1 MPKYCHWDGKV
12 LPLGRHFE
20 TFPSSKVSFFKNNS
34 FHGPIPQE
42 MGRLFRLQKLEF
54 SNNSFGGGIPNNLS
68 RCSQLEWLNLVD
80 NNLAGIIP
88 AELGSLSRLGTL
100 ALSKNKLSGTIP
112 PFIGNLS
119 SLSIL
124 SLSECNLHGKIPAEL
139 TRLQGL
145 IRVWL
150 RGNNLSGKVPA
161 GLYNISTIILLS
173 VSVNLLEGN
182 IPPDIGSTLPYLK
195 FLYFSQNLFTGTLPT
210 SLSNAS
216 ELENIFFP
224 ANDFSGTM
232 PRDLGKLLGLRRIGV
247 FQNRLQDDLTFISSL
262 TNCTS
267 LQFIGAGYNPFRGS
281 LPDSIANLSI
291 YLSWIDLRFNQIHG
305 SIPSGIGNLLNLTV
319 LSMAVTNLVG
329 PIPSSIGRLYKLQVL
344 MLDQNKFTELPS
356 SIGNLTSLITL
367 NLGENNIHGSIPP
380 TLGNCHSLLELDLYK
395 NNFNGSIPP
404 KIMSLS
410 SISTSLTLDHN
421 SLTGFLPSEIG
432 SLKNLANMDV
442 SYNKLSGPIPNTL
455 SNCLSLEWLHLEA
468 NSFVGEIPQGLRLMR
483 GLRVLDLS
491 HNNLSGMIPSYLG
504 ELQLDMLN
512 LSFNMLHG
520 QVPIQGVF
528 QNGSTISIVGNNEL
542 CGGIAEL
549 DLPPCPSSKSRKNKL
564 SHRMKVIL
572 VVVGLVIF
580 LSLFVS
586 FFIFFQRHHI
596 SKKKTSSMPSIKQQF
611 LRVSYAELLKATNGF
626 SEANLIGVG
635 SYDSVYKGILDHVQ
649 MVVAV
654 KVLNLQTRGASKS
667 FMSECKALRAIR
679 HRNILKILCVC
690 SSVDFHGNEF
700 KALVYEFMANGNL
713 GNWLHQVSVGDN
725 EQLEDPRNLKL
736 IQKMGISIDIDS
748 ALEYLHCGCESTIIH
763 GDLKPSNVLLDDEM
777 IVHIG
782 DFGLA
787 KIISTVS
794 SDVAQGQ
801 SNSIAI
807 RGTIGYVAP
816 EYGMGDMAST
826 LGDAY
831 SFGILL
837 LGMFTSKKPTDD
849 MFKDHLNLHNFVKNA
864 LPERVMEIVDPYI
877 LLEHKTTSAAVP
889 RILQQTE
896 DVFFTKTINI
906 LKQTSDICCERIKK
920 IPCISCP
927 YKPVGSMA
935 VMVMFS
941 TDGYA
946 FPETFYLGVLGMER
960 LKSELQSRGLKCG
973 GTLQERAARLFL
985 LKTTPL
991 EKLPKKLLAK
1001 KFYVSLDVH
1010 VGNPG
1015 EAIQAPRT
1023 SRASL
1028 VKGSSRSVATTA
1040 AQQALIAHWQ
1050 GIVKSLGIF
1059 LNIRKVNGEYVKA
1072 GLAELEHWC
1081 SAWDELKHIR
1091 QAIGFKD
1098 YIPAKYHSLYEQYL
1112 KRSDNAVGCTKG
1124 DDAGLSNA
1132 HMILAEIP
1140 NASEAVV

>member
-1 MPKYCHWDGKV
+1 MSKWLTILCTALVWCCYFCSIPALHCS
-12 LPLGRHFE
+12 
-20 TFPSSKVSFFKNNS
+20 PSRPIVEDPFGALSSWNHSLHYSLQEIRLHPDRVIGLTLMSQGLVGSLSPHIGNLSFLKS
-34 FHGPIPQE
+34 IT
-42 MGRLFRLQKLEF
+42 GRLFRLQKLAF

-68 RCSQLEWLNLVD
+68 RCSKLEWLNLVD

-88 AELGSLSRLGTL
+88 AELGSLSWLGTL
-100 ALSKNKLSGTIP
+100 ALCKNKLSGTIP
-112 PFIGNLS
+112 PFIGNLL

-173 VSVNLLEGN
+173 VSVNLLKGN

-232 PRDLGKLLGLRRIGV
+232 LRDLGKLLGLRWIGV

-267 LQFIGAGYNPFRGS
+267 LQFIGAGYNLFRGS
-281 LPDSIANLSI
+281 LPNSIANLSI

-319 LSMAVTNLVG
+319 LSMAVNNLVG
-329 PIPSSIGRLYKLQVL
+329 PIPSSIGRLHKLQVL
-344 MLDQNKFTELPS
+344 
-356 SIGNLTSLITL
+356 I
-367 NLGENNIHGSIPP
+367 IPP

-404 KIMSLS
+404 EIMSLS

-421 SLTGFLPSEIG
+421 ALTGFLPSEIG
-432 SLKNLANMDV
+432 
-442 SYNKLSGPIPNTL
+442 
-455 SNCLSLEWLHLEA
+455 NCLSLEWLHLEA

-491 HNNLSGMIPSYLG
+491 HNNLSGVIPSYLG

-528 QNGSTISIVGNNEL
+528 QNGSIVSIVGNNEL

-549 DLPPCPSSKSRKNKL
+549 DLPPCPFSKSSKNKL

-586 FFIFFQRHHI
+586 FFIFLQWHHV

-635 SYDSVYKGILDHVQ
+635 SYASVYKGILDHVQ

-679 HRNILKILCVC
+679 HRDLLKILCVC

-713 GNWLHQVSVGDN
+713 GNWLHQVGVGDN

-736 IQKMGISIDIDS
+736 IQKMGISIDIAS

-837 LGMFTSKKPTDD
+837 LGMFTGKKPTDD

-864 LPERVMEIVDPYI
+864 LPERVMEIIKDCMVSI
-877 LLEHKTTSAAVP
+877 LRIGVACSMESP
-889 RILQQTE
+889 RDRVE
-896 DVFFTKTINI
+896 M
-906 LKQTSDICCERIKK
+906 
-920 IPCISCP
+920 
-927 YKPVGSMA
+927 GS
-935 VMVMFS
+935 VI
-941 TDGYA
+941 
-946 FPETFYLGVLGMER
+946 
-960 LKSELQSRGLKCG
+960 SELHNIKNTYLNEGLN
-973 GTLQERAARLFL
+973 QE
-985 LKTTPL
+985 
-991 EKLPKKLLAK
+991 
-1001 KFYVSLDVH
+1001 
-1010 VGNPG
+1010 
-1015 EAIQAPRT
+1015 
-1023 SRASL
+1023 
-1028 VKGSSRSVATTA
+1028 
-1040 AQQALIAHWQ
+1040 
-1050 GIVKSLGIF
+1050 
-1059 LNIRKVNGEYVKA
+1059 
-1072 GLAELEHWC
+1072 
-1081 SAWDELKHIR
+1081 
-1091 QAIGFKD
+1091 
-1098 YIPAKYHSLYEQYL
+1098 
-1112 KRSDNAVGCTKG
+1112 
-1124 DDAGLSNA
+1124 
-1132 HMILAEIP
+1132 
-1140 NASEAVV
+1140 

>member
-1 MPKYCHWDGKV
+1 MGYTAPEYAIHGQLSEKV
-12 LPLGRHFE
+12 DTYSFGVAVLEIISGQNAKSYWE

-54 SNNSFGGGIPNNLS
+54 SNNLFGGGIPNNLS
-68 RCSQLEWLNLVD
+68 RCSKLEWLNLVD

-88 AELGSLSRLGTL
+88 AELGSLSWLGTL

-112 PFIGNLS
+112 PFIGNLL

-232 PRDLGKLLGLRRIGV
+232 PRDLGKLLGLR
-247 FQNRLQDDLTFISSL
+247 
-262 TNCTS
+262 
-267 LQFIGAGYNPFRGS
+267 
-281 LPDSIANLSI
+281 
-291 YLSWIDLRFNQIHG
+291 WIDLRFNQIHG
-305 SIPSGIGNLLNLTV
+305 SIPSSIGNLLNLTV
-319 LSMAVTNLVG
+319 LSMAVNNLVG
-329 PIPSSIGRLYKLQVL
+329 PIPSSI
-344 MLDQNKFTELPS
+344 
-356 SIGNLTSLITL
+356 
-367 NLGENNIHGSIPP
+367 ENNIHGSIPP

-404 KIMSLS
+404 EIMSLS

-421 SLTGFLPSEIG
+421 ALTGFLPSEIG

-442 SYNKLSGPIPNTL
+442 
-455 SNCLSLEWLHLEA
+455 LEWLHLEA

-491 HNNLSGMIPSYLG
+491 HNNLSGVIPSYLG

-528 QNGSTISIVGNNEL
+528 QNGSTVSIVGNNEL

-549 DLPPCPSSKSRKNKL
+549 DLPPCPSSKSSKNKL

-586 FFIFFQRHHI
+586 FFIFLRWHHV

-635 SYDSVYKGILDHVQ
+635 SYASVYKGILDHVH

-679 HRNILKILCVC
+679 HRNLLKILCVC

-713 GNWLHQVSVGDN
+713 GNWLHQVGVGDN

-736 IQKMGISIDIDS
+736 IQKMGISIDIAS

-782 DFGLA
+782 DFGLV

-837 LGMFTSKKPTDD
+837 LGMFTGKKPTDD

-877 LLEHKTTSAAVP
+877 LLEHKTTRLLP
-889 RILQQTE
+889 RSS
-896 DVFFTKTINI
+896 NN
-906 LKQTSDICCERIKK
+906 
-920 IPCISCP
+920 
-927 YKPVGSMA
+927 G
-935 VMVMFS
+935 
-941 TDGYA
+941 
-946 FPETFYLGVLGMER
+946 
-960 LKSELQSRGLKCG
+960 
-973 GTLQERAARLFL
+973 FL
-985 LKTTPL
+985 YKTTSGGFSIFISNFNL
-991 EKLPKKLLAK
+991 
-1001 KFYVSLDVH
+1001 Y
-1010 VGNPG
+1010 
-1015 EAIQAPRT
+1015 
-1023 SRASL
+1023 
-1028 VKGSSRSVATTA
+1028 
-1040 AQQALIAHWQ
+1040 LI
-1050 GIVKSLGIF
+1050 
-1059 LNIRKVNGEYVKA
+1059 
-1072 GLAELEHWC
+1072 
-1081 SAWDELKHIR
+1081 
-1091 QAIGFKD
+1091 
-1098 YIPAKYHSLYEQYL
+1098 
-1112 KRSDNAVGCTKG
+1112 
-1124 DDAGLSNA
+1124 
-1132 HMILAEIP
+1132 
-1140 NASEAVV
+1140 